1 MAERKVSVRL
11 SVVDGGQFKA
21 ELADLG
27 DSGNQALGAIGSG
40 AANAGKAVHLNAQ
53 QLANLNYQISD
64 IGVSL
69 ASGQNPFTVMLQQGS
84 QIVQMFGPGTGILGA
99 LRAVG
104 TGLITFLTNPLNL
117 ALLGFSAVTAA
128 ASYFFSAVAGPGEDA
143 NKTLEEQEDI
153 LGRIAGKYGE
163 ALPQVQRYADEID
176 RANRSA
182 ELADA
187 RVAAID
193 RAWREVMAGFDA
205 AQGEIFDTYAIL
217 ESIGAIDSVAT
228 LQHAVWDLQAALKT
242 NTATAEEAQRIHDLL
257 MTVFRDTGIPVT
269 ETLAN
274 RFAALGRAIAKANTE
289 ASAIGQEFSA
299 NVPAQG
305 VLTSLQAELEALSK
319 TEEQLRI
326 EKELRKANVDAA
338 SEEGKAIAAT
348 VHQIFA
354 ESQARKE
361 AASAE
366 REGASARRA
375 AAARATAEA
384 ERQHE
389 AVADLID
396 SLRQEIEI
404 GETQDPVQ
412 KELIR
417 LRNQMAGA
425 TAEERGQIEE
435 LIRAKIALQS
445 VETEDKGLFG
455 ASIDY
460 LKDFVEKAGTAADLV
475 KEAISGAFSSAA
487 DAVAEFVRTGKVNFA
502 SLITSMLAD
511 LARLAVQQAVLAPL
525 AKLLGGLLGGVSGGG
540 GGIGNILAGI
550 FHEGGTVGGASAS
563 RSVPALAFAGASR
576 LHGGGMIGLAPDEVP
591 AILQRGE
598 RVLNRREARD
608 YGSARSVTVN
618 IATPDIENFR
628 RARTQVAA
636 DIARAVSFGSRGL

>member
-21 ELADLG
+21 ELAELG
-27 DSGNQALGAIGSG
+27 ASGNQALGAIGSG
-40 AANAGKAVHLNAQ
+40 ASSAGNAVRLNAQ
-53 QLANLNYQISD
+53 KLGNLQFQIQD
-64 IGVSL
+64 IATSL

-84 QIVQMFGPGTGILGA
+84 QIVQMFGPGTGVLGA
-99 LRAVG
+99 IRAIG
-104 TGLITFLTNPLNL
+104 SGLITFLTNPLNL

-128 ASYFFSAVAGPGEDA
+128 AGYLFSTVSGDGQDA
-143 NKTLEEQEDI
+143 NKTLEAQEDI
-153 LGRIAGKYGE
+153 LGRIADKYGE

-187 RVAAID
+187 LVAAID
-193 RAWREVMAGFDA
+193 RAWREAMQGFEA

-217 ESIGAIDSVAT
+217 EGIGAIDSVAT
-228 LQHAVWDLQAALKT
+228 LQHAIWDLQDALKN
-242 NTATAEEAQRIHDLL
+242 NTATAEEAQRIHDML
-257 MTVFRDTGIPVT
+257 MKVFLDTGIPVT

-274 RFAALGRAIAKANTE
+274 RFSSLAGAIAKANTE

-305 VLTSLQAELEALSK
+305 VITALQAELEALSK
-319 TEEQLRI
+319 TEVQRRI

-338 SEEGKAIAAT
+338 SEEGQAIAAT
-348 VHQIFA
+348 VRQIFA
-354 ESQARKE
+354 ETEARKDAT
-361 AASAE
+361 AAARQSSSE
-366 REGASARRA
+366 RRA
-375 AAARATAEA
+375 AAARAAAET

-389 AVADLID
+389 AVTNLVE
-396 SLRQEIEI
+396 SLQEEIEI
-404 GETQDPVQ
+404 EQTHDPVQ

-417 LRNQMAGA
+417 LRDQMAGA
-425 TAEERGQIEE
+425 INEERMKIED
-435 LIRAKIALQS
+435 LIRAKIALQN
-445 VETEDKGLFG
+445 VEKEDRGLFG

-460 LKDFVEKAGTAADLV
+460 LKDFVEKAGTAADLI

-502 SLITSMLAD
+502 SLISSMLAD

-525 AKLLGGLLGGVSGGG
+525 AKMLGGLLSGGG

-550 FHEGGTVGGASAS
+550 FHSGGTAGGASPTRA
-563 RSVPALAFAGASR
+563 VPALAFAGAPR
-576 LHGGGMIGLAPDEVP
+576 LHGGGMIGLGPDEVP
-591 AILQRGE
+591 SILLRGE
-598 RVLNRREARD
+598 RVLNRKETRD
-608 YGSARSVTVN
+608 YGSSRPVTVN

>member
-11 SVVDGGQFKA
+11 AVVDGGQFKA
-21 ELADLG
+21 ELAELG
-27 DSGNQALGAIGSG
+27 ASGNQALGTIGAG
-40 AANAGKAVHLNAQ
+40 AANAGKAVHLSSQ
-53 QLANLNYQISD
+53 QLTNLQYQLSD

-69 ASGQNPFTVMLQQGS
+69 ASGQNPFTVMVQQGS
-84 QIVQMFGPGTGILGA
+84 QIVQMFGPGTGVLGA
-99 LRAVG
+99 LRAIG

-117 ALLGFSAVTAA
+117 ALLGFSAATAA
-128 ASYFFSAVAGPGEDA
+128 AGYLFSTIAGPGEDA

-153 LGRIAGKYGE
+153 IGRIAEKYGE
-163 ALPQVQRYADEID
+163 ALPQVQRYAQEID
-176 RANRSA
+176 RANQSA

-187 RVAAID
+187 RAAAIQ
-193 RAWREVMAGFDA
+193 RAWSEAMQGFDA
-205 AQGEIFDTYAIL
+205 AQGDIL
-217 ESIGAIDSVAT
+217 ETFSV
-228 LQHAVWDLQAALKT
+228 LQMLGDTNSLAELQRNVWDLDDALKN
-242 NTATAEEAQRIHDLL
+242 NTATTAVSQRIHDLL
-257 MTVFRDTGIPVT
+257 MKVFRDTGIPVT
-269 ETLAN
+269 EALAN
-274 RFAALGRAIAKANTE
+274 RFAALGQAIAKASTE

-305 VLTSLQAELEALSK
+305 VLTTLQAELEALGK
-319 TEEQLRI
+319 TKEQLRI

-354 ESQARKE
+354 ETQARKDA
-361 AASAE
+361 AASE

-375 AAARATAEA
+375 AAARAAAET

-389 AVADLID
+389 AVTDLIA
-396 SLRQEIEI
+396 SLREEVEI

-417 LRNQMAGA
+417 LREQMAGA
-425 TAEERGQIEE
+425 TTEERAKIEE
-435 LIRAKIALQS
+435 LIRAKIALQN
-445 VETEDKGLFG
+445 VEKDDKGIFG

-460 LKDFVEKAGTAADLV
+460 LKDFVDKAGTAADLV

-525 AKLLGGLLGGVSGGG
+525 AKLLGGLLGGGG
-540 GGIGNILAGI
+540 GGIGSIIASI
-550 FHEGGTVGGASAS
+550 FHEGGTVGGASAV
-563 RSVPALAFAGASR
+563 RAVPALAFAGAPR
-576 LHGGGMIGLAPDEVP
+576 LHGGGMIGLGPDEVP

-598 RVLNRREARD
+598 RVLNRREARE
-608 YGSARSVTVN
+608 YGSGRSITVN

>member
-21 ELADLG
+21 ELAELG
-27 DSGNQALGAIGSG
+27 ASGNQALGAIGTG
-40 AANAGKAVHLNAQ
+40 ASNAGNAVRLNAQ
-53 QLANLNYQISD
+53 QLGNLQFQIQD
-64 IGVSL
+64 IATSL
-69 ASGQNPFTVMLQQGS
+69 ASGQNPFTVMVQQGS

-117 ALLGFSAVTAA
+117 ALLGFSAATAA
-128 ASYFFSAVAGPGEDA
+128 AGYLFSAIAGPGEDA
-143 NKTLEEQEDI
+143 NKTLKEQEDI
-153 LGRIAGKYGE
+153 IGRIAEKYGE

-176 RANRSA
+176 RANQSA

-187 RVAAID
+187 RVAAIA
-193 RAWREVMAGFDA
+193 RAWSEAMQGFDA
-205 AQGEIFDTYAIL
+205 AQGDIFDTYSIL
-217 ESIGAIDSVAT
+217 EGIGAIDSVAT
-228 LQHAVWDLQAALKT
+228 LQHAIWDLQDALKT

-257 MTVFRDTGIPVT
+257 MQVFRDTGIPVT

-274 RFAALGRAIAKANTE
+274 RFAALSQAIAKASSE

-305 VLTSLQAELEALSK
+305 VLTSLKAELDALSK
-319 TEEQLRI
+319 TEVQRRI

-338 SEEGKAIAAT
+338 SEEGQAIAAT
-348 VHQIFA
+348 VQQIFA
-354 ESQARKE
+354 ETQARKD

-366 REGASARRA
+366 REGASARRQ
-375 AAARATAEA
+375 AAARATAET

-389 AVADLID
+389 AVADLIE
-396 SLRQEIEI
+396 SLKEEIEI
-404 GETQDPVQ
+404 GQTQDPVQ

-417 LRNQMAGA
+417 LRGQMAGA
-425 TAEERGQIEE
+425 TAEERAMIEE
-435 LIRAKIALQS
+435 LIRAKIALQN
-445 VETEDKGLFG
+445 VEKEDKGLFG

-460 LKDFVEKAGTAADLV
+460 LKDFVDKAGTAADLV

-511 LARLAVQQAVLAPL
+511 LARLAVQQAVLAPI
-525 AKLLGGLLGGVSGGG
+525 AKLLGGLLGGLGGG
-540 GGIGNILAGI
+540 AGIGSILAGI
-550 FHEGGTVGGASAS
+550 FHDGGTAGGVSPMRTVS
-563 RSVPALAFAGASR
+563 ALAFAGAPR
-576 LHGGGMIGLAPDEVP
+576 LHGGGMIGLGPDEVP

-598 RVLNRREARD
+598 RVLNRREARE

-618 IATPDIENFR
+618 IATPDIESFR